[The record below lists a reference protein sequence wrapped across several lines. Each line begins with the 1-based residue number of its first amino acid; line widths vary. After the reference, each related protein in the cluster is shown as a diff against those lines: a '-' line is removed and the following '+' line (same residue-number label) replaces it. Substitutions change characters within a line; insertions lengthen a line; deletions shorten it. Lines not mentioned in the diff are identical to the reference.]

1 MSWWRGSLR
10 VLSSSGHPIP
20 EGRRRHLR
28 ASAAVA
34 VGVEEVPA
42 AAMAMAEDTG
52 IVLMEERTAAMV
64 AVAGELRVAADG
76 MCHIPNSRH
85 RICVL
90 FEDLKEV
97 AKQI

>member
-1 MSWWRGSLR
+1 
-10 VLSSSGHPIP
+10 
-20 EGRRRHLR
+20 
-28 ASAAVA
+28 
-34 VGVEEVPA
+34 
-42 AAMAMAEDTG
+42 
-52 IVLMEERTAAMV
+52 MV